1 MMGGMAAED
10 PSPVHAADHRAL
22 RSDAALTRV
31 ERALVVALVVVMLTF
46 SVVTMTS
53 SASFDP
59 VASVFDLLLTCLFV
73 GFLFIPSSTAA
84 TFVLAIAVSFFLDL
98 SAEALIPGTIA
109 AALVVRTCRLW
120 VIVGYAGALG
130 IAIAVVGLLAPNEE
144 TTTRIAIYLL
154 LMITAA
160 TVGLVLRLAGHRE
173 RRLEER
179 LRQQARDEEQVRRAE
194 RLRIADELHD
204 VVAHDLTA
212 IAMQARLLERQSDPG
227 ELQETRQAI
236 SEAARRALVEMRSVI
251 DQAAVPNAVPPSM
264 AGGFA
269 QTVAE
274 VRDELAAAGRTVTL
288 DVDPAVYELPRLLT
302 ATLAGML
309 RESVTNM
316 LKHSVSDYAVIDAHI
331 VDGHV
336 ETTVRNRFDGRR
348 PALRLPSGGYGT
360 VRMSE
365 RVQLLGGEF
374 AAGVEGGE
382 WVAGMRVPL
391 P

>member
-154 LMITAA
+154 LMGGMVYLGLGIYNNTRRTAEA
-160 TVGLVLRLAGHRE
+160 V
-173 RRLEER
+173 ER
-179 LRQQARDEEQVRRAE
+179 LSRQ
-194 RLRIADELHD
+194 
-204 VVAHDLTA
+204 
-212 IAMQARLLERQSDPG
+212 P
-227 ELQETRQAI
+227 
-236 SEAARRALVEMRSVI
+236 
-251 DQAAVPNAVPPSM
+251 
-264 AGGFA
+264 
-269 QTVAE
+269 
-274 VRDELAAAGRTVTL
+274 
-288 DVDPAVYELPRLLT
+288 
-302 ATLAGML
+302 
-309 RESVTNM
+309 
-316 LKHSVSDYAVIDAHI
+316 
-331 VDGHV
+331 
-336 ETTVRNRFDGRR
+336 
-348 PALRLPSGGYGT
+348 
-360 VRMSE
+360 
-365 RVQLLGGEF
+365 
-374 AAGVEGGE
+374 
-382 WVAGMRVPL
+382 
-391 P
+391 